1 MTRGLYMQLRKTA
14 GSENEMAFLVLASG
28 WDIGESEPMEIGQ
41 LVVNVLAET
50 ATFSP
55 SGPWLHD
62 VVVEPFADRTLEPRD
77 SYGLWTRWLLELG
90 AKALTKSECLT
101 RFV

>member
-28 WDIGESEPMEIGQ
+28 WDIGESEPMEVGQ
-41 LVVNVLAET
+41 LVVNVPAET

-62 VVVEPFADRTLEPRD
+62 VVVAQQWGTDHGFGGRNRNISPQNR
-77 SYGLWTRWLLELG
+77 
-90 AKALTKSECLT
+90 
-101 RFV
+101 

>member
-1 MTRGLYMQLRKTA
+1 MTRGLYMQLQETA
-14 GSENEMAFLVLASG
+14 NSESERTFLVLAAG
-28 WDIGESEPMEIGQ
+28 WDIGVSEPVEVGQ
-41 LVVNVLAET
+41 LAVSVLAKT

-55 SGPWLHD
+55 SGPWVSD
-62 VVVEPFADRTLEPRD
+62 VVVEPFADQPLEPRD
-77 SYGLWTRWLLELG
+77 SYGLWKRWLLELG